1 MENKYPDDDVQQLET
16 VKVNFQDAM
25 VDYVPGSD
33 EEKKLVRKIDTFLL
47 PTIFFMYLFSYMD
60 RTKYV
65 FDSRVAF
72 QFD

>member
-1 MENKYPDDDVQQLET
+1 MDRKLTDEYMQQIEETKDNALDVT
-16 VKVNFQDAM
+16 

-65 FDSRVAF
+65 FRDPRLL
-72 QFD
+72 